1 MTTVKFWWNIFTY
14 MARAKINALSDTKV
28 NRKLSRLMEIMR
40 TEELEEVLVTPWL
53 PCPASLRR

>member
-1 MTTVKFWWNIFTY
+1 
-14 MARAKINALSDTKV
+14 MAGAKINALSDTKV